1 MIHLRILEIYAVRN
15 WFYTQN
21 IPVGYF
27 AYTHA
32 YIHAYTRNIR
42 KIYNSV
48 YPIFCTVTVM
58 PETNDH
64 AILILWYYSYSPGQH
79 RGSKNNVDFILKV
92 PLQSDKNVPYIDFN
106 SPTNF

>member
-32 YIHAYTRNIR
+32 YIRAYTRNIR

-48 YPIFCTVTVM
+48 YPIFCTVVGAFDSTC
-58 PETNDH
+58 N
-64 AILILWYYSYSPGQH
+64 LWYEATVCVMLWSLLVSIIDEH
-79 RGSKNNVDFILKV
+79 RWFFDAFNGMHPEVTPVEGVDVDI
-92 PLQSDKNVPYIDFN
+92 
-106 SPTNF
+106 